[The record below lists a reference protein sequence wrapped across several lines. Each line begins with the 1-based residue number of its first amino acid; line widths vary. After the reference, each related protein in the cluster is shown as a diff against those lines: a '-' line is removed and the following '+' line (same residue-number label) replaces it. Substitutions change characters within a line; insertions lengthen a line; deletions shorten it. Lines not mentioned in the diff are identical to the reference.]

1 MSPPPA
7 TGTLSTLADFEF
19 ATVTAPP
26 DFSVSAGDHIAL
38 ESIGDPA
45 LFDLSDVY
53 LVGFV
58 ATTPE
63 ATVIMVILDPRF
75 AALQLY
81 EFPLTL
87 RIARDEEVFH
97 TSLVYRGTAVGTTGT
112 TSLFLSTDAFVIPGT
127 LLVIMDTETD
137 AREIFGLWSVGPVI
151 PRYFVGISRL
161 GGPALTTPIDSSI
174 EFRLATPEE
183 IAASGVFMDVMV
195 NVNGGGALYHSFYR
209 LRGGVLLGEEVTVVE
224 EDASR
229 LEGAAGFSLIGERF
243 TFTAY
248 RQGIDLVYNAKSV
261 GEWGPLANPLLAS
274 SEVALRI
281 FYG

>member
-1 MSPPPA
+1 
-7 TGTLSTLADFEF
+7 LA
-19 ATVTAPP
+19 AP
-26 DFSVSAGDHIAL
+26 
-38 ESIGDPA
+38 SIPQ
-45 LFDLSDVY
+45 FSDVY

-151 PRYFVGISRL
+151 PGYFVGISRL
-161 GGPALTTPIDSSI
+161 
-174 EFRLATPEE
+174 
-183 IAASGVFMDVMV
+183 
-195 NVNGGGALYHSFYR
+195 GALYHSFYR